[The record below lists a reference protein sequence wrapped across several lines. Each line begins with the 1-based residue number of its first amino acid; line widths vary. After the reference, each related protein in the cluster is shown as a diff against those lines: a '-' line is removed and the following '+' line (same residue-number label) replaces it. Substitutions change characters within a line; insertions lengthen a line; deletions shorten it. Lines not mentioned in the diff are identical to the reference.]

1 MLKNNGLSSLVALL
15 ITLAV
20 IVGSSGT
27 EARPRSSGKPAPW
40 KGNDLQGLPCRG
52 AMIPFG
58 PFEYL
63 DRDKLKPELFIT
75 EEYHLTT
82 EILNLQQATTTTA
95 INDIQYTLMA
105 WPNHHKALEAAYRF
119 RLLHRGEFRRDIN
132 APSPVECH
140 LQRAI
145 NFSPRDPVPYMIYG
159 MLLHEWKLYEDA
171 LESFRMAN
179 ELMPNDV
186 ITLYNMGL
194 TMVDLGMYEEAREV
208 AAQVYST
215 DFPLP
220 GLMNK
225 LAAAEQES
233 KEQAEEA
240 EAVLEEE
247 DAQEEGTTEEEL
259 SAQVS
264 DPDESA
270 PPADKGID
278 VTVVSQ

>member
-1 MLKNNGLSSLVALL
+1 MFNFKYLAQIMAMVLALTVTFDAISQGVRPKN
-15 ITLAV
+15 
-20 IVGSSGT
+20 SG
-27 EARPRSSGKPAPW
+27 RPAPW

-58 PFEYL
+58 PFDYL
-63 DRDKLKPELFIT
+63 DRANLQGELFIV
-75 EEYHLTT
+75 EEYHLTP

-95 INDIQYTLMA
+95 INDIQYALMA
-105 WPNHHKALEAAYRF
+105 WPNHHKALEAAYRY
-119 RLLHRGEFRRDIN
+119 RLLHRGEFPRDIY

-140 LQRAI
+140 FQRAI
-145 NFSPRDPVPYMIYG
+145 NFAPKDPVPYMIFG
-159 MLLHEWKLYEDA
+159 TLLHEWKRYKDA
-171 LESFRMAN
+171 LKSFRKAN
-179 ELMPNDV
+179 KLMPNDV

-194 TMVDLGMYEEAREV
+194 TMVELGMYEEAREV

-240 EAVLEEE
+240 EAALEEE

-259 SAQVS
+259 SAQS

-270 PPADKGID
+270 PPVNEGID
-278 VTVVSQ
+278 VSVVSQ